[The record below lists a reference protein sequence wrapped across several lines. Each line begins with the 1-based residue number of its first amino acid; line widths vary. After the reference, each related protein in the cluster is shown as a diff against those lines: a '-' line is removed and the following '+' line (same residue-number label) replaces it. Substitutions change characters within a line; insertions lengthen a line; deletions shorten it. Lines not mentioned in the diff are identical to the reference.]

1 MMLTRTRNDLTIRER
16 QVLAFLVEGMS
27 AKEIAIGLGIAPRTV
42 ECHIDHLR
50 AKMQCRNRV
59 QLIASAVGA
68 GIVMPAATA

>member
-1 MMLTRTRNDLTIRER
+1 MHASRIHSDLTKREH
-16 QVLAFLVEGMS
+16 QVLALLVEGMS

-50 AKMQCRNRV
+50 AKMQCRNRA
-59 QLIASAVGA
+59 QLIAFAVGI